1 MSRRRKKDQGTRST
15 AAKSAVASKAASAFT
30 AKVPLDVAVR
40 YAEACGLAAQGKSD
54 EARQIYA
61 ELDAVTAGA
70 RSEARVRALIR
81 SDLAAIAAIEGRFD
95 EALAG
100 WRAALE
106 IDPDCLMARLNRDL
120 IEAEL
125 SFGQMSGDLGD
136 LKLAPAPVPCP
147 LVGPVAAVPFPLVG
161 EGAIVPSPLVG
172 EGGPQGRMGGGVGLR
187 GADPH
192 LAGVIG
198 SADPHPPFGHPLPER
213 GEGDGGSLVLS
224 SIIACERSRRVIGR

>member
-147 LVGPVAAVPFPLVG
+147 LVG

-172 EGGPQGRMGGGVGLR
+172 EGGPKGRMGGGVGLR

>member
-125 SFGQMSGDLGD
+125 SFGQMGGDVGE
-136 LKLAPAPVPCP
+136 LKLAPAP
-147 LVGPVAAVPFPLVG
+147 
-161 EGAIVPSPLVG
+161 VPSPLVG
-172 EGGPQGRMGGGVGLR
+172 EGGPPGRMGGGVGLGNAELR
-187 GADPH
+187 
-192 LAGVIG
+192 LAEAVG
-198 SADPHPPFGHPLPER
+198 SADPHLPFGHPLPW
-213 GEGDGGSLVLS
+213 GEAEG
-224 SIIACERSRRVIGR
+224 ASRVPGFIGPPPLAPQGQRAL

>member
-1 MSRRRKKDQGTRST
+1 VIKNMSRRRKKDQGTRST

-136 LKLAPAPVPCP
+136 LKLAPAPVPS
-147 LVGPVAAVPFPLVG
+147 PLVG